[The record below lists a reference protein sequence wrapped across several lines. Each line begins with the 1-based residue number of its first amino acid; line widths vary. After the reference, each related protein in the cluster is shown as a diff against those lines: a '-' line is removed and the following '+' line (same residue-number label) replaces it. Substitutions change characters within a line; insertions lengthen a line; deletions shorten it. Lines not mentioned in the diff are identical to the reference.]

1 MCKGPDVACLQDGC
15 SCSTVDE
22 EEWAEAEFLLN
33 VVGSHGKL
41 IVWEQCTGVVHK
53 TRLKQEQ
60 QQETWEEAV

>member
-1 MCKGPDVACLQDGC
+1 
-15 SCSTVDE
+15 VDE
-22 EEWAEAEFLLN
+22 EEWAEAEFLLT